1 MADEEILQED
11 TDTDIDNDTDID
23 TDSDV
28 DVDSDTDTDP
38 VVDTDSDSDT
48 DLDSDSD
55 TDSDSDSDTDDDSRV
70 IERLVLPRPDW
81 YDEAGRINKDAL
93 IANFNAIEAK
103 LNELARVSAFDISA
117 PDFSTFNYDDT
128 TLSSPDNKIVNLRSF
143 IDMMNIKGM
152 PLVCDWDDKVLKKL
166 QYYNDS
172 YSLVTISNADLSEL
186 GSNGKIWVY
195 LDYSEDLVYIS
206 DNGTNPNNDVLIACY
221 DNGIVHSLGGLNLID
236 VNILEI
242 CANMRKDIINTY
254 MSGAEAQTN
263 YYNGNRTVGV
273 SCRES
278 GGQAGYPLVF
288 RDMGAR

>member
-1 MADEEILQED
+1 MPDEENLEEVLQEDTDTDSDID
-11 TDTDIDNDTDID
+11 TDTDIDNDTD
-23 TDSDV
+23 TDV
-28 DVDSDTDTDP
+28 DV
-38 VVDTDSDSDT
+38 DT

-55 TDSDSDSDTDDDSRV
+55 TDSDTDNDGDSDSDTDDDSRA

-128 TLSSPDNKIVNLRSF
+128 TLASDDNKIVNLKSF
-143 IDMMNIKGM
+143 IDIMHLKGM
-152 PLVCDWDDKVLKKL
+152 PLVCDWDDKVLTKL

-172 YSLVTISNADLSEL
+172 YSLVTISDADLSEL
-186 GSNGKIWVY
+186 GSNNKIWVY
-195 LDYSEDLVYIS
+195 LDYSDDLVYIS
-206 DNGTNPNNDVLIACY
+206 ADGTNPNNDILIACY

-242 CANMRKDIINTY
+242 CANMRKDIITTT
-254 MSGAEAQTN
+254 MSGTEQGFN
-263 YYNGNRTVGV
+263 YYNGNRVVGV

-278 GGQAGYPLVF
+278 RGQAGYPLVF
-288 RDMGAR
+288 RDMGAK

>member
-1 MADEEILQED
+1 MPDEDILQED
-11 TDTDIDNDTDID
+11 TDTDIDNDTDADVDIDTDIDNDSD

-28 DVDSDTDTDP
+28 
-38 VVDTDSDSDT
+38 DT

-55 TDSDSDSDTDDDSRV
+55 TDNDNDSDTDNDGRV

-128 TLSSPDNKIVNLRSF
+128 TLESPDNKIVNLRSF
-143 IDMMNIKGM
+143 IDIMNIKGM

-172 YSLVTISNADLSEL
+172 YSLVTISDADLSEL
-186 GSNGKIWVY
+186 GTNNKIWVY
-195 LDYSEDLVYIS
+195 LDYSDDLVYIS
-206 DNGTNPNNDVLIACY
+206 SDGTNPNSDILIACY

-242 CANMRKDIINTY
+242 CANMSKDIITTT
-254 MSGAEAQTN
+254 MSGAERATN
-263 YYNGNRTVGV
+263 YYNGDRVVGV
-273 SCRES
+273 SFRES
-278 GGQAGYPLVF
+278 RGQAGYPLVF
-288 RDMGAR
+288 RDMGAK

>member
-1 MADEEILQED
+1 MAE
-11 TDTDIDNDTDID
+11 
-23 TDSDV
+23 
-28 DVDSDTDTDP
+28 P
-38 VVDTDSDSDT
+38 
-48 DLDSDSD
+48 
-55 TDSDSDSDTDDDSRV
+55 
-70 IERLVLPRPDW
+70 IERLTLPRLDW
-81 YDEAGRINKDAL
+81 YDSEGRINKDAL
-93 IANFNAIEAK
+93 IENFNAIEAK

-143 IDMMNIKGM
+143 IDIMNIKGM
-152 PLVCDWDDKVLKKL
+152 PLACDWDDKVLKKL

-186 GSNGKIWVY
+186 GTNGKIWVY

-206 DNGTNPNNDVLIACY
+206 DDSTNQNGDILIACY

-254 MSGAEAQTN
+254 MSGAEGATN
-263 YYNGNRTVGV
+263 YYNGNRTVGA

-278 GGQAGYPLVF
+278 QGPAGYQLVF